1 MDYHYAKKRDP
12 KVNEYFDEEV
22 MKGFIDWNK
31 KVMASGKLDKKT
43 KEIIAVA
50 CTYMTRCPYCI
61 EGHAKAAIKAGASKE
76 ELTEAIQI
84 AMALNAGAVV
94 AHRNFALDVEI

>member
-1 MDYHYAKKRDP
+1 MDYHYSKKRDP

-22 MKGFIDWNK
+22 MKGFSDWNK

-76 ELTEAIQI
+76 ELAEAIQI

-94 AHRNFALDVEI
+94 AHRNFALDVEV